1 MNIQEI
7 YEELQKNM
15 KDSIIKMEE
24 DMSKHTSFKV
34 GGKADIFIKI
44 ATIDELKYILQ
55 YTKKNNIP
63 LTVIGNGSNILVKDN
78 GIRGITI
85 KLEFNEIEI
94 EENENEAL
102 INVGAGVKLG
112 MLASI
117 LLKKEIAGFE
127 FASRNSRNY
136 RWSYSY
142 ECWSLWKRNE
152 RDCKRS
158 YCSAGYGT
166 QTSGFRSRRRS
177 CK

>member
-1 MNIQEI
+1 MNMQEV
-7 YEELQKNM
+7 YEDLQKENPTLEIK
-15 KDSIIKMEE
+15 KDEIMAKY
-24 DMSKHTSFKV
+24 TSFKV

-44 ATIDELKYILQ
+44 KTLEELKYILK
-55 YTKKNNIP
+55 YVKEKEVS
-63 LTVIGNGSNILVKDN
+63 LTIIGNGSNILVKDN

-94 EENENEAL
+94 EENENEA
-102 INVGAGVKLG
+102 IISVGAGVKLG

-142 ECWSLWKRNE
+142 ECRGIWKRNE
-152 RDCKRS
+152 RNCKRS
-158 YCSAGYGT
+158 YVY
-166 QTSGFRSRRRS
+166 
-177 CK
+177 